1 MLMCENFDC
10 SYYICLLMLGF
21 KMVGVYW
28 FIFMNEFYFMIVIVK
43 YELKIEYCFLCC
55 FDVVNLYLFKYI
67 FLYEFI
73 VYICI
78 LNM

>member
-1 MLMCENFDC
+1 MLRYIVIGLIKRKKLELKMLMCENFDC

-43 YELKIEYCFLCC
+43 
-55 FDVVNLYLFKYI
+55 
-67 FLYEFI
+67 
-73 VYICI
+73 
-78 LNM
+78 